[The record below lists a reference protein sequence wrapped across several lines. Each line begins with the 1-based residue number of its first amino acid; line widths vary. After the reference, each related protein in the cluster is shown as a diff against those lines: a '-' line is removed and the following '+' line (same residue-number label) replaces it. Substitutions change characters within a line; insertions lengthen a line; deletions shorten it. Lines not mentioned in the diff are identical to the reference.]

1 MSKQLYI
8 SSVQIITLLA
18 YNQEKRPMSFSALY
32 QKYPR
37 SGIKILSIE
46 SLAKKGF
53 LTLKQTGECSYYNR
67 YSISMEGKIFLENTF
82 RKSAYYD
89 SIMKAFNNRMRG
101 TNV

>member
-1 MSKQLYI
+1 MTKQLYV
-8 SSVQIITLLA
+8 SSLQIIALLT
-18 YNQEKRPMSFSALY
+18 YNLEKRPMSYSALY

-37 SGIKILSIE
+37 AGFKLLTIE

-53 LTLKQTGECSYYNR
+53 LTVKQKGECSYYDR
-67 YSISMEGKIFLENTF
+67 YSISTEGKIFLENTF
-82 RKSAYYD
+82 RKSSYYD